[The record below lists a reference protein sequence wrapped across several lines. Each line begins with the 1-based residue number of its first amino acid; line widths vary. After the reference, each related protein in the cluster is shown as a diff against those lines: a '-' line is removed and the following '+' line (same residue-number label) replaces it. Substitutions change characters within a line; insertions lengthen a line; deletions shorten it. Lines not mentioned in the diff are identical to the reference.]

1 MSGIMVIS
9 SISPVHSVFWL
20 VVTFINSAALFILL
34 GLDFIALMM
43 IIVYVGAIAILF
55 IFVIMM
61 LNLAEGGGESDMIN
75 YAPIGFGLGTFF
87 LGALVSGG
95 GGIYGTLLGG
105 GEWNLTRPWALQKSH
120 NIEAIGRILY
130 SDCYYLFIL
139 VSFIL
144 LVAMI
149 GAIVLTQEIDV

>member
-1 MSGIMVIS
+1 M
-9 SISPVHSVFWL
+9 
-20 VVTFINSAALFILL
+20 VTFINSAALFILL

-55 IFVIMM
+55 LFVIMM

-105 GEWNLTRPWALQKSH
+105 GE
-120 NIEAIGRILY
+120 
-130 SDCYYLFIL
+130 
-139 VSFIL
+139 
-144 LVAMI
+144 
-149 GAIVLTQEIDV
+149 

>member
-1 MSGIMVIS
+1 
-9 SISPVHSVFWL
+9 
-20 VVTFINSAALFILL
+20 
-34 GLDFIALMM
+34 
-43 IIVYVGAIAILF
+43 
-55 IFVIMM
+55 MM
-61 LNLAEGGGESDMIN
+61 LKLAEGGGESDMIN

-95 GGIYGTLLGG
+95 GENYGTLLGG
-105 GEWNLTRPWALQKSH
+105 GGWDLTRPWVLQKSH

-130 SDCYYLFIL
+130 SDCYYIFIL

-149 GAIVLTQEIDV
+149 GAIVLTQEIEEN